1 MIESPL
7 FQKFNIPLY
16 QDDEIV
22 EEEEE
27 TFGPFGPYVSSLFY
41 SENKTIQSGYS
52 SALSAVAMEVV
63 EAEVVGATGVEVEV
77 EDIPLEEDQEFR
89 RTILR
94 PESNLRPTGD
104 EWIVPIVLFPEPIVK
119 VKENVGDNDKH
130 MDNQQETP
138 TTVPMEV
145 EEEQSPV
152 SMEHPVHQ
160 QQQQLRP
167 TGDEWIVPIVLFQE
181 PIVHNQQE
189 TSTTVP
195 MEVEE
200 EQSPVSMEHPVH
212 QQQQQPSTE
221 HLADKDALT
230 KMSEKKVSKNVL

>member
-1 MIESPL
+1 MVESPL

-27 TFGPFGPYVSSLFY
+27 TFGPFVSSLFY
-41 SENKTIQSGYS
+41 SENETIQSGYS
-52 SALSAVAMEVV
+52 SALSAVAMEVDN
-63 EAEVVGATGVEVEV
+63 EAEVVGATEVEVEV

-94 PESNLRPTGD
+94 PESN
-104 EWIVPIVLFPEPIVK
+104 
-119 VKENVGDNDKH
+119 
-130 MDNQQETP
+130 M
-138 TTVPMEV
+138 
-145 EEEQSPV
+145 
-152 SMEHPVHQ
+152 
-160 QQQQLRP
+160 RP

-181 PIVHNQQE
+181 PIVDNQQE

-230 KMSEKKVSKNVL
+230 KKVSEKKVSKRYYNC

>member
-27 TFGPFGPYVSSLFY
+27 EKTFGPFVSSLFY
-41 SENKTIQSGYS
+41 SENETIQSGYS
-52 SALSAVAMEVV
+52 SALSAVVMEVDN
-63 EAEVVGATGVEVEV
+63 EAEAVGATGVEVEV

-119 VKENVGDNDKH
+119 DKENVGDNEKH
-130 MDNQQETP
+130 MVNQQETP

-152 SMEHPVHQ
+152 
-160 QQQQLRP
+160 
-167 TGDEWIVPIVLFQE
+167 G
-181 PIVHNQQE
+181 
-189 TSTTVP
+189 
-195 MEVEE
+195 
-200 EQSPVSMEHPVH
+200 MEHPVH

-221 HLADKDALT
+221 HVADKDALT
-230 KMSEKKVSKNVL
+230 KKVSEKKVSKKLKIRFPFFPIYHKIRIFYIFVTEKNTDFQYFFHSCFFQFMILY